1 MVRKDISRGNSMI
14 QKKQLAVAI
23 ATTFVVSGFAVA
35 QTAQTSD
42 PQKVEKIEITG
53 SNIKRIDAEGALPVE
68 VISRE
73 EIQRRGV
80 TSTNELLRSL
90 SYMSSFNDELQ
101 SNSPN
106 ASGTAG
112 AGFRGLSSDQTVVL
126 LNGRRLAP
134 YGFDGAFVN
143 LNSIPLGA
151 IQRVEVLKDGAA
163 AIYGADAIGGV
174 INFITR
180 RDYQGAEVLASYGLS
195 SRSDADEISLAA
207 TGGFGDM
214 ARSGFNVL
222 VNASYFKREPINNLD
237 RDRTRT
243 ADFRRFGGGN
253 QLSTF
258 APTGNFVNPTTGL
271 QAPFTA
277 CPDPSLIITPSPLS
291 GSGSSCLFDFAP
303 FRTTLF
309 GTERWGGLVA
319 AKFRVNNALQFF
331 AEGLFTRSETF
342 NSAAP
347 TPGNFTLP
355 VGHPANSFNTAIT
368 VRGRPLQAGP
378 RTTENTADASRF
390 LIGAEGSFGQVEY
403 NIALGQAKNKAT
415 NVDGGYFLQD
425 RLFAAVAD
433 RSFNPFSTNNP
444 QSVIDTL
451 KSTDVRR
458 GETTNTFV
466 EAKASTEIGKLP
478 GGAIGVAAGLV
489 FGKEEIADIP
499 GPNSQRGNVFGSI
512 QQSSVVADR
521 NLFAA
526 YAEMSAPIL
535 KSLEAQLAIRHD
547 RYEGGTRSTTP
558 KVALRYQPMQ
568 QVLLRASYSEG
579 FKMPSLRDLF
589 GGLNQ
594 SADSVQDTPG
604 CAARAQNPC
613 PRLQY
618 DRFSGGNPALKPEK
632 AKGMNFGVQLE
643 PTKNSRFGIDY
654 FIIDKTDEIG
664 LVLTQFVIDSVPYAA
679 GATTLLN
686 GNSLFAVTRNAGGTI
701 QNVRTSLGNLGERNI
716 RGVDINAEQRFAT
729 PIGQVSFE
737 GTMTYYEK
745 YDYADIPGS
754 PLLNRISY
762 LNLPRWRTQLRAGL
776 RTAAWDANVFLN
788 SRAKMLDRPQSQAAL
803 PVTATTPIVGGFDT
817 VDLSVAYTGFKNLRV
832 TGSVRNLLDKVPPFS
847 NNDPRTIGI
856 SQMDDIRGRFFNLAA
871 TYSF

>member
-1 MVRKDISRGNSMI
+1 MI

-23 ATTFVVSGFAVA
+23 AATFVATSIAVA
-35 QTAQTSD
+35 QTQPPSV
-42 PQKVEKIEITG
+42 QKIEKVEITG
-53 SNIKRIDAEGALPVE
+53 SNIKRIVSEGALPVE
-68 VISRE
+68 VIGLE

-101 SNSPN
+101 ANSPN

-134 YGFDGAFVN
+134 YGFDGSFVN

-180 RDYQGAEVLASYGLS
+180 RDYQGTELQASYGLS
-195 SRSDADEISLAA
+195 SRGDAGETSVGV
-207 TGGFGDM
+207 TSGFGDM

-222 VNASYFKREPINNLD
+222 VNVNYFKREPINNLD
-237 RDRTRT
+237 RDRTST
-243 ADFRRFGGGN
+243 ADYRRFGGGN

-258 APTGNFVNPTTGL
+258 APSGNFVNPTTGL
-271 QAPFTA
+271 QSPFTP
-277 CPDPSLIITPSPLS
+277 CPDPSLVITPSPLS

-303 FRTTLF
+303 YRTTLF
-309 GTERWGGLVA
+309 GTERWGGMVA
-319 AKFRVNNALQFF
+319 AKYRVNDALQFF

-342 NSAAP
+342 VSAAP

-355 VGHPANSFNTAIT
+355 VGHPANSFSTAVT

-390 LIGAEGSFGQVEY
+390 LIGAEGTIGQIEY
-403 NIALGQAKNKAT
+403 NIAAGQAKNKVT
-415 NVDGGYFLQD
+415 NLDGGYFLQD

-433 RSFNPFSTNNP
+433 RSFNPFSTTNS
-444 QSVIDTL
+444 QSVIDAL
-451 KSTDVRR
+451 KSTDSRR

-466 EAKASTEIGKLP
+466 EAKASTEFGKLP
-478 GGAIGVAAGLV
+478 GGAIGLAAGVV

-499 GPNSQRGNVFGSI
+499 GANSQRGNVFGSI
-512 QQSSVVADR
+512 QQSSVAADR

-526 YAEMSAPIL
+526 YAELNAPIF
-535 KSLEAQLAIRHD
+535 KSLEAQLAVRHD
-547 RYEGGTRSTTP
+547 RYDGGIRSTTP
-558 KVALRYQPMQ
+558 KVALRYQPTQ

-604 CAARAQNPC
+604 CAARGQNPC

-643 PTKNSRFGIDY
+643 PAKGTRLGVDY

-664 LVLTQFVIDSVPYAA
+664 LVLAQFVIDSVPYAA
-679 GATTLLN
+679 GTTSVLN
-686 GNSLFAVTRNAGGTI
+686 GNPVFAVTRNAGGTI
-701 QNVRTSLGNLGERNI
+701 QNVRTSLGNLGKRSI
-716 RGVDINAEQRFAT
+716 QGFDVNAEQRFET
-729 PIGQVSFE
+729 PLGQLSLE

-745 YDYADIPGS
+745 YTYADLPGA
-754 PLLNRISY
+754 PLLNRIAY
-762 LNLPRWRTQLRAGL
+762 LNLPRWRTQLRTGL
-776 RTAAWDANVFLN
+776 RTGAWDANVYLN
-788 SRAKMLDRPQSQAAL
+788 SRARMLDRPQSQAAL
-803 PVTATTPIVGGFDT
+803 PVTATTPTVGAFDT
-817 VDLSVAYTGFKNLRV
+817 VDFSVAYTGIKNLKI
-832 TGSVRNLLDKVPPFS
+832 TGSVKNVFDKVPPFS
-847 NNDPRTIGI
+847 NNDPRTLGF
-856 SQMDDIRGRFFNLAA
+856 SQMDEIRGRFFNLAA